1 MRAVFVN
8 QCHPETPHVC
18 AVRLRGFART
28 LTAKGHRIVL
38 LTECL
43 GDETAGSGPRDLTER
58 LARHRWDE
66 VFHVGCRPA
75 AAPFLERLR
84 AGRLPW
90 GFRQATVA
98 ASFVF
103 AGGVF
108 SHWRRASQSAVAE
121 LARSFR
127 PEIVWGTFGVTDA
140 WNIARDLAR
149 MAECPWVADLKDNWN
164 NFIPFGLRGYLAGR
178 YRDAARM
185 TALSEAHASI
195 GRARFGLDTTTV
207 YSGFPLRVLQG
218 LASNPD
224 SGPFRIVSAGSI
236 YDGVAFK
243 AIIAG
248 IAGWLAKSS
257 LTTPVEFLYCGDDH
271 ARVTAL
277 TTSLASL
284 CKVDVRPFV
293 AADELNAHQRRAAV
307 NIYPRYRPM
316 LFHHKFIECLST
328 GRPVICL
335 PAETAECRRIAEETG
350 ITLFSCDGAGEVE
363 TALDAIVARRW
374 PRMDTSRLAQYSW
387 EQQADVLAK
396 VFASARDR
404 GARART

>member
-18 AVRLRGFART
+18 AVRMRSFARA
-28 LTAKGHRIVL
+28 LAVKGHRIVL

-43 GDETAGSGPRDLTER
+43 GDEAAGSGPRDLTER

-66 VFHVGCRPA
+66 FFHVGCRPA

-84 AGRLPW
+84 DGRLPW
-90 GFRQATVA
+90 GVRQATVA

-108 SHWRRASQSAVAE
+108 AHWRRASQSAVAE

-207 YSGFPLRVLQG
+207 YSGFPLRALQG
-218 LASNPD
+218 PVPD
-224 SGPFRIVSAGSI
+224 ADDPAFRIVSAGSI
-236 YDGVAFK
+236 YDGEAFK
-243 AIIAG
+243 TLIAG
-248 IAGWLAKSS
+248 VVGWLSKRASK
-257 LTTPVEFLYCGDDH
+257 TPVEFLYCGGDNS
-271 ARVTAL
+271 RVAAL
-277 TTSLASL
+277 TAQLAGR

-293 AADELNAHQRRAAV
+293 VADDLNAHQRRATV

-316 LFHHKFIECLST
+316 LFHHKFIECLSA
-328 GRPVICL
+328 GRPIICL
-335 PAETAECRRIAEETG
+335 PGEMAESRRIAEETG
-350 ITLFSCDGAGEVE
+350 ITLFSCNGAGEVE
-363 TALDAIVARRW
+363 NALAAIAARRW
-374 PRMDTSRLAQYSW
+374 PRADASRLARYSW
-387 EQQADVLAK
+387 EQQADVVTQL
-396 VFASARDR
+396 FASVRDR